1 MKGNFRFSDTYF
13 VYMCVHLCL
22 KHFLTIAY
30 LFQCILCESI
40 HVKKKSTGGKFDPV
54 LLVSIASLLLVFND
68 YIYAKCFLLKR
79 ITLYHACLN
88 FSFEIHYLFI
98 NFCSTR

>member
-54 LLVSIASLLLVFND
+54 LLVSIASLLLVYND
-68 YIYAKCFLLKR
+68 YIYAKCFLLKELLC
-79 ITLYHACLN
+79 IMHV
-88 FSFEIHYLFI
+88 
-98 NFCSTR
+98 